1 MKAKKLLFVLVAL
14 LVAGAGN
21 AWADRRVYGS
31 VGVYVGPGAYW
42 GPGYARPYY
51 YPRPYGYPG
60 PYLYSDPYYTPAPVV
75 VVPSAPPVYIEQ
87 QGAVVAPAPDADRQY
102 WYYCSSSKKYYPYAK
117 ECPGGWQKVLPQ
129 PAQ

>member
-14 LVAGAGN
+14 LIAGAGN
-21 AWADRRVYGS
+21 AWAHGRVYGS

-42 GPGYARPYY
+42 GSAYPRPYY
-51 YPRPYGYPG
+51 YPGLYPYAY
-60 PYLYSDPYYTPAPVV
+60 PYYDPAPVI

-87 QGAVVAPAPDADRQY
+87 QDPVVEKPQNADRQY
-102 WYYCSSSKKYYPYAK
+102 WYYCSGSKKYYPYVK